1 MIQVTLFKDFTPE
14 GDVYTGVELLGHAG
28 FAQSGQ
34 DIVCAAVSALVLNM
48 ANSVET
54 FTGDGYEGEMD
65 ERSGGFKFHFTSEIS
80 PESQLLMNSLVLGLK
95 NIGKEYGKKHINIQT
110 KEV

>member
-1 MIQVTLFKDFTPE
+1 M
-14 GDVYTGVELLGHAG
+14 GHAG

-54 FTGDGYEGEMD
+54 FTDDGYEGEVD
-65 ERSGGFKFHFTSEIS
+65 ERSGGFKFHFTSQIS
-80 PESQLLMNSLVLGLK
+80 PGSQLLMNSLVLGIQ
-95 NIGKEYGKKHINIQT
+95 NIGREYGKKHINIQF

>member
-1 MIQVTLFKDFTPE
+1 MIQVTIFRDSTE
-14 GDVYTGVELLGHAG
+14 DGDVYTGVELLGHAG

-54 FTGDGYEGEMD
+54 FTDDGYEGEVD
-65 ERSGGFKFHFTSEIS
+65 ERSGGFKFHFTAQIS
-80 PESQLLMNSLVLGLK
+80 PGSQLLMNSLVLGIQ
-95 NIGKEYGKKHINIQT
+95 NIGREYGKKHINIQF

>member
-1 MIQVTLFKDFTPE
+1 MIQVTIFRDSTE
-14 GDVYTGVELLGHAG
+14 DGDIYTGVELLGHAG

-54 FTGDGYEGEMD
+54 FTDDGYEGEVD
-65 ERSGGFKFHFTSEIS
+65 ERSGGFKFHFTSQI
-80 PESQLLMNSLVLGLK
+80 LVLGIQ
-95 NIGKEYGKKHINIQT
+95 NIGREYGKKHINIQF